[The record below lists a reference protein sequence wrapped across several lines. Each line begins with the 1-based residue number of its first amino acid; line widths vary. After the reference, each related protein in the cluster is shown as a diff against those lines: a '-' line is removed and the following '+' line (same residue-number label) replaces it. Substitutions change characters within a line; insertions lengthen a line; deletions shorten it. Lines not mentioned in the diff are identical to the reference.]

1 MATMFPTTNI
11 PSLGNVKGIVED
23 GNIHVYKKIPFAEKP
38 VPRFHPPIPIS
49 KWAGTL
55 DCTSDGAICFSA
67 HDNGDT
73 SVLKPGTMPSD
84 SATFSEMMI
93 KKLGFNKAEEDTYLK
108 LLKSRRAIQ
117 KQDEDSLTLTIRTPI
132 NSNNNNNNNNNKLPV
147 MVWIHGG
154 DHQSGSGS
162 SPNYSIN
169 TLPKMYNIVQV
180 SINYRLGIF
189 GYL

>member
-1 MATMFPTTNI
+1 MFTTTNI

-84 SATFSEMMI
+84 SAFSEMMI

-117 KQDEDSLTLTIRTPI
+117 KQDRQLDVNDKNAYYS
-132 NSNNNNNNNNNKLPV
+132 NNNNNNNNNNKLPV
-147 MVWIHGG
+147 MVWIHG